1 MELFIKETSDLLV
14 EEYDVSTVQ
23 VIYWYCDVSL
33 YWEDNR
39 LLEVSAKLCKKIY
52 ANLET
57 K

>member
-39 LLEVSAKLCKKIY
+39 LLEVSAKLCKRIY
-52 ANLET
+52 ANFET